1 LQDPERHTLESWK
14 NLFKESHG
22 RHDIEKRARAISR
35 RRAARYAEVDP
46 SDRDPGSSDDL
57 SVDTRTSNR
66 KRERDSIETEEDELE
81 QDSVVIAEE
90 DLSTVDKVISK
101 SVEKKKGKAVLVETD
116 SDDQSIVVEEPH
128 RRESKKAKGSEP
140 EASGRALSSKV
151 RFSLLPRSHSRLQ
164 LIALRLAEE

>member
-1 LQDPERHTLESWK
+1 M
-14 NLFKESHG
+14 
-22 RHDIEKRARAISR
+22 
-35 RRAARYAEVDP
+35 
-46 SDRDPGSSDDL
+46 
-57 SVDTRTSNR
+57 
-66 KRERDSIETEEDELE
+66 
-81 QDSVVIAEE
+81 
-90 DLSTVDKVISK
+90 DKVISK